1 MVIINTCAIREKA
14 EQKVWTELEN
24 LNVLKK
30 KKIKENEKFF
40 IGVVGCMAERLKI
53 QLVEKKKYVDLIA
66 GPDSYRDLPNL
77 VNYLT
82 QDINKNYSNLAINT
96 HLSIDETYADIVP
109 LRAKG
114 PTVMVSIMRGCSN
127 MCSFCIV
134 PFVRGVERS

>member
-1 MVIINTCAIREKA
+1 MIQIDNLEASNFVIINTCAIREKA

-24 LNVLKK
+24 LNLLKK
-30 KKIKENEKFF
+30 KKIKENERFF

-96 HLSIDETYADIVP
+96 HLSIDETYADIV
-109 LRAKG
+109 
-114 PTVMVSIMRGCSN
+114 S
-127 MCSFCIV
+127 
-134 PFVRGVERS
+134 